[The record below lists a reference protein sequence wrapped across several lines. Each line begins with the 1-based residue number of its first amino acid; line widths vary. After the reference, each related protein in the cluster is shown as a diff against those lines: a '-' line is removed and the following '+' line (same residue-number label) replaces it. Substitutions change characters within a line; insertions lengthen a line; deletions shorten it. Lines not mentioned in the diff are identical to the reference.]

1 MKVGDGD
8 GVVSIQEVLTPALLG
23 EAGVESAI
31 KRGAG
36 CTRPVRLTGSTML
49 VDTSTGEVFERY
61 SSAHELDGHTYVR
74 CGNRRASVCPTC
86 SHEYKG
92 DAWHLLV
99 CGLAGGK
106 GVPAAV
112 AEHPCTF
119 ATLTAPS
126 FGAVHGLRQKGPC
139 RARRDKPVCP
149 HGRALW
155 CSRRHSEKDDQLGQP
170 LCWECYDYT
179 GHVLWQWHAPEL
191 WRRFTIALQR
201 RLAATARLS
210 VKAFRGRCRVAYSKV
225 AEFQARGLIHVHVP
239 IRLDGPDGPD
249 GPETTL
255 QLTTADLEDAIR
267 AAAAAVRLD
276 TAPLRDGT
284 VSKLRWG
291 DQIDCRSITGGADR
305 DSSRATRVVHPE
317 QVAAYLA
324 KYLTKATEDFGLPA
338 RVRSVIHARTV
349 GASPHAV
356 RIIEAATRLAGE
368 GEAYVRL
375 RDNFATLGYRGHP
388 ITKSR
393 AYSVTFGQIRRAR
406 RAFRRDPGLDP
417 EADIRQVLDEDD
429 EAPDGFE
436 LVSSWV
442 YVGRGYLDLDQAA
455 SAVRAAAIS
464 RTREPGVHS
473 SAASR

>member
-1 MKVGDGD
+1 MSASQ
-8 GVVSIQEVLTPALLG
+8 VVPPTAFFSEVAIDDAV
-23 EAGVESAI
+23 ERAGQCV
-31 KRGAG
+31 
-36 CTRPVRLTGSTML
+36 RPVRLRGANLL
-49 VDTSTGEVFERY
+49 VDTRTGEMHERY
-61 SSAHELDGHTYVR
+61 SSTNELDGHTYVR

-112 AEHPCTF
+112 ADRPCTF

-139 RARRDKPVCP
+139 RARRDKPVCV
-149 HGRALW
+149 HGRPLW
-155 CSRRHSEKDDQLGQP
+155 CGRRHHQHDPQLGQP
-170 LCWECYDYT
+170 LCWECYDYL
-179 GHVLWQWHAPEL
+179 GHVLWQWHAPEV

-201 RLAATARLS
+201 RLAAKSGMS
-210 VKAFRGRCRVAYSKV
+210 VTAFRKACKISYSKV
-225 AEFQARGLIHVHVP
+225 VEFQARGLIHVHAP

-249 GPETTL
+249 GSPCTL
-255 QLTTADLEDAIR
+255 ALTTSDLEDAVR
-267 AAAAAVRLD
+267 HAASSVRLD
-276 TAPLRDGT
+276 VGPLRDGT
-284 VSKLRWG
+284 SYRLAWG
-291 DQIDCRSITGGADR
+291 RQLDCRSISGEAGR
-305 DSSRATRVVHPE
+305 DSERGGRVVHPE

-338 RVRSVIHARTV
+338 RVRSVSHARIV

-356 RIIEAATRLAGE
+356 RIIDTASRLARE
-368 GEAYVRL
+368 GEAYARL
-375 RDNFATLGYRGHP
+375 RDNLATLGYRGHP

-406 RAFRRDPGLDP
+406 RAFARDPGLDP
-417 EADIRQVLDEDD
+417 SADIREVLDDHADVPE
-429 EAPDGFE
+429 GFE
-436 LVSSWV
+436 LVSSWR
-442 YVGRGYLDLDQAA
+442 YAGRGYLDLDQAA
-455 SAVRAAAIS
+455 SAVRSAAIS
-464 RTREPGVHS
+464 RTREPGSHS